1 MKTVTKENI
10 YETVINKSRFI
21 SYLAPIQSTEEA
33 KTYLANLKALDP
45 DATHHVSAFI
55 IGPGGENGRYN
66 DDGEPS
72 GTAGLPVFDV
82 LRKNNL
88 TNCIC
93 VVIRYFGGIKLG
105 AGGLVRAYSK
115 SASENV
121 KSALIVPIIDYQ
133 ELSFSFSYR
142 FINDV
147 EQALSPYQI
156 TDKTFSDIVK
166 IQVKVPSDK
175 TEELIELLNEKTL
188 GQIMIKKS

>member
-21 SYLAPIQSTEEA
+21 SYLAPVQSVEEA
-33 KTYLANLKALDP
+33 KEYLAGLKMRYP

-55 IGPGGENGRYN
+55 VGLGGENGRYS

-82 LRKNNL
+82 LRKNGL

-105 AGGLVRAYSK
+105 AGGLVEPTAKARR
-115 SASENV
+115 NV
-121 KSALIVPIIDYQ
+121 KPLWLFR
-133 ELSFSFSYR
+133 LS
-142 FINDV
+142 V
-147 EQALSPYQI
+147 TI
-156 TDKTFSDIVK
+156 T
-166 IQVKVPSDK
+166 
-175 TEELIELLNEKTL
+175 
-188 GQIMIKKS
+188 

>member
-33 KTYLANLKALDP
+33 KTCLANLKALYP